1 MTGIELL
8 PVRATSRTVWLIVR
22 LRTDGGLEGLGEAS
36 DAFGFANT
44 TAEDTAR
51 MRAQLAAF
59 FNLIDGRSPFEIES
73 YRQRGEAMARQGLV
87 AATAFSAI
95 EQALWD
101 LAGKALDVPSHVL
114 LGGKVRNTLP
124 VYANINRATSP
135 RTPDGFAAAAKRA
148 VADGFRAIK
157 AAPWDGFPPPSLPL
171 STAQQIAA
179 YQNARIDAGRAP
191 KTVNGELSV
200 LRQVL
205 RHARLWYRFQE
216 DYRALKNT
224 KPPVGQALTDDEQK
238 RLFEAARSKPEWIFA
253 YVASTLAFY
262 CGLRACEIRGLQW
275 KHVDWD
281 TARIQIRRSKTP
293 AGWRDPSLNDA
304 CARALKELN
313 SRAKTVGF
321 NDPEHYLF
329 PWHGRDK
336 KIDPSR
342 PMTTWRSAW
351 RSLRKAAGLD
361 HVRFHDGR
369 HTALTRLAEK
379 GQPDWVIQA
388 QMGHVSP
395 AMMRTYSHIRRK
407 ALDEAAAALEPA
419 FKLVFPRHKPNKPT
433 SHERCDTVMSQ
444 FTSQW
449 DDLKKEIR
457 RNANV
462 LFER

>member
-1 MTGIELL
+1 MVAYWTENAR
-8 PVRATSRTVWLIVR
+8 P
-22 LRTDGGLEGLGEAS
+22 LGEF
-36 DAFGFANT
+36 FGT
-44 TAEDTAR
+44 TALR
-51 MRAQLAAF
+51 H
-59 FNLIDGRSPFEIES
+59 I
-73 YRQRGEAMARQGLV
+73 
-87 AATAFSAI
+87 
-95 EQALWD
+95 
-101 LAGKALDVPSHVL
+101 
-114 LGGKVRNTLP
+114 
-124 VYANINRATSP
+124 
-135 RTPDGFAAAAKRA
+135 TPE
-148 VADGFRAIK
+148 
-157 AAPWDGFPPPSLPL
+157 
-171 STAQQIAA
+171 QIAA

-205 RHARLWYRFQE
+205 RHSRLWYRFQE

-224 KPPVGQALTDDEQK
+224 KPPVGQALTDDDQK
-238 RLFEAARSKPEWIFA
+238 RLLEAARSKPEWTFA
-253 YVASTLAFY
+253 YVASALAFY

-275 KHVDWD
+275 KHVVWD
-281 TARIQIRRSKTP
+281 HARIQIRRSKTP

-304 CARALKELN
+304 CARALKELHT
-313 SRAKTVGF
+313 RANVVGF
-321 NDPEHYLF
+321 ADTEHYLF

-342 PMTTWRSAW
+342 PMTSWRSAW

-407 ALDEAAAALEPA
+407 ALDAAAAALEPS
-419 FKLVFPRHKPNKPT
+419 FTLKFPRHNVKKRVVN
-433 SHERCDTVMSQ
+433 EACDRLMSQ

-457 RNANV
+457 ENARRIGSSGWTRTSNPPV
-462 LFER
+462 NSRMLCH